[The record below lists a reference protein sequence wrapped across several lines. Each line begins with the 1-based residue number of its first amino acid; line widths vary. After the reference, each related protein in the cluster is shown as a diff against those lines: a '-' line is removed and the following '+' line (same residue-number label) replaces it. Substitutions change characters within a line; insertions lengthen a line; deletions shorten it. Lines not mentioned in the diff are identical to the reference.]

1 MRVGE
6 KKCGYSRVNL
16 IESHKTNA
24 KIRDG
29 AKVSI
34 KFSMKITLGIW
45 IDWVGGFD
53 SDDGHFQWNGF

>member
-6 KKCGYSRVNL
+6 KSGYSRVNL

-29 AKVSI
+29 GKVSI
-34 KFSMKITLGIW
+34 KFSMKITLGIL
-45 IDWVGGFD
+45 D
-53 SDDGHFQWNGF
+53 